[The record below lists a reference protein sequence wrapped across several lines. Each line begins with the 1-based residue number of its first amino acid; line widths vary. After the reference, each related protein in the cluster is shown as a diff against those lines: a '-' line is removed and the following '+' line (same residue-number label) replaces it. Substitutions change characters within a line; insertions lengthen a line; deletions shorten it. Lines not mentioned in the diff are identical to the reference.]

1 LRLFPARLAQDTAGY
16 RCKVKLRYIVSLV
29 TDQPYPKQEASFS
42 AVAAAAMAFKKFGKD
57 EISGF
62 TQVKASVARGIRC
75 E

>member
-1 LRLFPARLAQDTAGY
+1 VGPQQR
-16 RCKVKLRYIVSLV
+16 S
-29 TDQPYPKQEASFS
+29 
-42 AVAAAAMAFKKFGKD
+42 MAFKKFGKD